1 MQSGIATRGDLGP
14 ILGLPSEHDMP
25 DRAMELRHLAQ
36 ADRHIREGERREHV
50 VQGSID
56 RSVALNMNAD
66 HARVLLLLFG
76 DGIASVKAHG

>member
-1 MQSGIATRGDLGP
+1 
-14 ILGLPSEHDMP
+14 MP

-50 VQGSID
+50 VQGAID

-66 HARVLLLLFG
+66 HARVLLLLIG
-76 DGIASVKAHG
+76 DGIAAIKAHRLLILRSIDDIDRRGVATQTPD